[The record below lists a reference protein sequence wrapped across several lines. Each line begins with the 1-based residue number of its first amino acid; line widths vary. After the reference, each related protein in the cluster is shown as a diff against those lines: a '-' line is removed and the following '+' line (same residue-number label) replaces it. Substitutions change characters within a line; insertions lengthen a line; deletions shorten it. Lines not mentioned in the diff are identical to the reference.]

1 MNQSSRTIQLSVFL
15 VIILLGMT
23 LSSALNSGDSNELKK
38 EETAQQTHAN
48 VSTLFYPGSQGG
60 STYSYSTISASED
73 STCAVAEDHSMRCWG
88 RNNHLQLGTESTP
101 TNTSLNEPKKVYLNS
116 GGGSSSAL
124 EVSGYG
130 EHTCALMSDG
140 RMKCWGRDDRSQ
152 HGSNQ
157 TALLPEATW
166 FTSSGALGSN
176 SVVQVSSGRN
186 HTCAILT
193 DQSLWCWGD
202 NNWGQLGRGF
212 ISNTP
217 FWYPAKVTS
226 GNPSN
231 AKWIAVSAGAE
242 HTCGILLNGTAYC
255 WGWDTYWKLGWGGL
269 GTTLAV
275 PSYVAVL
282 PQNRTVAAISAGS
295 HNTCAIL
302 DDGTVRCWGL
312 NNFGQSGDGTT
323 TTRANDTDPATL
335 TLLPQGSTAI
345 AIDVGENHVCAI
357 LNDNRTFCWGLN
369 TDGQLGIGSTIA
381 YREYPTQ
388 VNTPQ
393 GVTFSTIST
402 GFDHTCAISSD
413 ASAYCW
419 GDNTHGELGDG
430 TWVDS
435 FSPSEINL
443 GPTCDEDAFH
453 DCTGLV
459 DQDAQLG
466 ERDPDDDDILS
477 IFDPSP
483 FIPNCAPGYYSISNT
498 SGCIAANPG
507 YYSASDLGYQIPC
520 PAGTYQPN
528 SGQSSCLVV
537 DPGYYADVNSS
548 AVYQLPCPAGTYN
561 PNSGQ
566 YGEVCIEVE
575 PGNYSA
581 AGSTQP
587 MPCSAGTYQPLAG
600 QGTCIPANP
609 GHFVQLSMQ
618 TQQEECPPGTYQP
631 IPGQP
636 YCFSASEGHYTA
648 EFGSTDQTQCGV
660 GTYSPSA
667 GNSHCL
673 TADRG
678 HYVSTVGA
686 NEQVPCEPG
695 FYQDSRGMTSCIA
708 NNPGFY
714 TDESGSSHAI
724 PCPAGTYQPD
734 SQADECI
741 ETDTGFFAPGPG
753 NSSQTECGAGSYAPM
768 MGMGQCTLAE
778 AGHYVRDSGSSNQ
791 EECPVGTHQ
800 PSAGQSA
807 CTENDPGHYTVGEG
821 SKEQIACD
829 PGTYQDSASATSCI
843 EADYGYYVPE
853 SASSEQMACLA
864 GTYQPSTGQSG
875 CIDAEKG
882 RYVPGTA
889 ATESMICVRGTYQPE
904 EGQAECLVAQP
915 GNIAP
920 NEGMEAQIPC
930 DRGTYQDLS
939 AQTECITAD
948 PGHYVPAK
956 GATSQTPCKPGS
968 YQPSAGMM
976 ACNLADS
983 GHFVSESGAT
993 SQTKCP
999 EGQSQADRGMTSCED
1014 DDSGLPTFAIIGAVV
1029 VLAIAAVFIQFMN
1042 NSKSPPRRGKR
1053 RPPKGKRKVRRPPQN
1068 LSRELPQ
1075 EEE

>member
-1 MNQSSRTIQLSVFL
+1 MSRLTRSTQLSIFL
-15 VIILLGMT
+15 VLLLLGMSLT
-23 LSSALNSGDSNELKK
+23 SAINAKESSELKN

-73 STCAVAEDHSMRCWG
+73 STCAVAQDHSMRCWG

-101 TNTSLNEPKKVYLNS
+101 TSTSLNEPKKVHLDS

-140 RMKCWGRDDRSQ
+140 RMKCWGRDNMAQ

-166 FTSSGALGSN
+166 FDSSGAALGSN

-217 FWYPAKVTS
+217 FWYPEKVTS

-255 WGWDTYWKLGWGGL
+255 WGWDTYWKLGWGGI
-269 GTTLAV
+269 GTTFAV

-323 TTRANDTDPATL
+323 TTQANDTDPAKL
-335 TLLPQGSTAI
+335 ALLPQGTTAI

-369 TDGQLGIGSTIA
+369 TDGQLGIGSSLT
-381 YREYPTQ
+381 YRALPSQ
-388 VNTPQ
+388 VATPQ

-435 FSPSEINL
+435 FSPSVINL
-443 GPTCDEDAFH
+443 GPTCDEDASQ

-477 IFDPSP
+477 IFDTSP
-483 FIPNCAPGYYSISNT
+483 FTPNCTPGYYSISNT
-498 SGCIAANPG
+498 SGCIAADPG
-507 YYSASDLGYQIPC
+507 HYSASDLGYQIPC

-537 DPGYYADVNSS
+537 DSGYYADVNSS
-548 AVYQLPCPAGTYN
+548 ATYQLPCPAGTYN

-566 YGEVCIEVE
+566 YGEVCIDVE

-581 AGSTQP
+581 TGSTQP

-600 QGTCIPANP
+600 QATCIPANS
-609 GHFVQLSMQ
+609 GHYVQLSMQ
-618 TQQEECPPGTYQP
+618 TEQEECPPGTYQP

-636 YCFSASEGHYTA
+636 YCFSTTEGYYTA
-648 EFGSTDQTQCGV
+648 EFGATDQTQCAV
-660 GTYSPSA
+660 GTYAPSA

-678 HYVSTVGA
+678 HYVSGVGA
-686 NEQVPCEPG
+686 TEQVACQPG
-695 FYQDSRGMTSCIA
+695 FYQDSSGMTSCIA

-714 TDESGSSHAI
+714 TDVSGSSYAI
-724 PCPAGTYQPD
+724 PCPAGTYQPNSEAVD
-734 SQADECI
+734 CI
-741 ETDTGFFAPGPG
+741 ETNPGYFSPVPG
-753 NSSQTECGAGSYAPM
+753 NSSQTECEAGTYAPV
-768 MGMGQCTLAE
+768 MGMDQCTSADT
-778 AGHYVRDSGSSNQ
+778 GHYVSDEGSANQ
-791 EECPVGTHQ
+791 EPCPAGTHQ
-800 PSAGQSA
+800 TSTGQSS
-807 CTENDPGHYTVGEG
+807 CIENDPGFYTVESG
-821 SKEQIACD
+821 SSEQIACES
-829 PGTYQDSASATSCI
+829 GTYQDSSSATSCI
-843 EADYGYYVPE
+843 EADFGHYVPGP
-853 SASSEQMACLA
+853 ASSEQIACSA
-864 GTYQPSTGQSG
+864 GTYQLSTGQSE
-875 CIDAEKG
+875 CIDSEKG
-882 RYVPGTA
+882 RYVSGTG
-889 ATESMICVRGTYQPE
+889 ATESIVCERGTYQPE
-904 EGQAECLVAQP
+904 AGQVGCIDAEP

-930 DRGTYQDLS
+930 DRGTYQGLP
-939 AQTECITAD
+939 AQTECVTSD
-948 PGHYVPAK
+948 PGHYVPVKA
-956 GATSQTPCKPGS
+956 AISQTSCKPGS
-968 YQPSAGMM
+968 YQPLAGMM
-976 ACNLADS
+976 SCNLADS
-983 GHFVSESGAT
+983 GHFVSEFGAT
-993 SQTKCP
+993 SQSECP
-999 EGQSQADRGMTSCED
+999 EGQSQTERGMTSCEGV
-1014 DDSGLPTFAIIGAVV
+1014 DSGLPMF
-1029 VLAIAAVFIQFMN
+1029 AIAAIVAILVIVVVFMQFQN
-1042 NSKSPPRRGKR
+1042 NAKPSPKRGKR
-1053 RPPKGKRKVRRPPQN
+1053 KARRPPEAQN
-1068 LSRELPQ
+1068 TAPLR